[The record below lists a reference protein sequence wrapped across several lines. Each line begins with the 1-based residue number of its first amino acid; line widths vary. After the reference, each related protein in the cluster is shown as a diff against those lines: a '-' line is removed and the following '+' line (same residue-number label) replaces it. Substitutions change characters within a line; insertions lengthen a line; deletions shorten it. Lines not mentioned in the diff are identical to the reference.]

1 MPNKINK
8 DKKSEDTKTPLIETE
23 EIVIEETEE
32 NIEKVSLENIE
43 EKAEEK
49 PEKPKDVE
57 EKTHDVPPKA
67 TKNAEEFLKAD
78 DENPKDKDLKNE
90 FFNLDD
96 KPSSHKKNKKI
107 FAMGIIVTAFI
118 LFATGI
124 LLFLI
129 LGSGGV
135 KEEKTV
141 KEETITEEAT
151 PTPEKLNKEDW
162 SFEVLNGSGI
172 AGLAAKKA
180 KALEDAG
187 YTVVKKGNADNQKY
201 EVTELYV
208 TEEMESKAELLI
220 EDLKA
225 EFKVTEVKGKLTTDS
240 TATARI
246 ILGKDQE

>member
-1 MPNKINK
+1 MPNKTNK
-8 DKKSEDTKTPLIETE
+8 DKKSEETKTPLIETE

-43 EKAEEK
+43 EKAEGK
-49 PEKPKDVE
+49 PEKPKDIE
-57 EKTHDVPPKA
+57 EKAHDIPPGSAKS
-67 TKNAEEFLKAD
+67 AEE
-78 DENPKDKDLKNE
+78 EPKNKDVKNE
-90 FFNLDD
+90 FFSLDD

-129 LGSGGV
+129 LGSGV
-135 KEEKTV
+135 KEEKAV

-172 AGLAAKKA
+172 SGLAAKKA

-201 EVTELYV
+201 EITELYV
-208 TEEMESKAELLI
+208 TEEMESKAKLLI

-240 TATARI
+240 TASARI